1 MTLRDCASH
10 LAMIL
15 AAKAPRLLLLLA
27 AFGPVGAFLAPFH
40 SCHRARLPRDMVGSD
55 ASDLLYQEQE
65 KVIVQRGEKEEA
77 FLDCATPLEAP
88 VVKVRGSGKAG
99 GFGKAARG
107 GDGSKAGSKAEGNA
121 YAKVLRREGVLR
133 IDGVLQP
140 ATADAVRQHL
150 CDLRCRSERE
160 VREGTIQPIQRFA
173 EVLLKHNCCD
183 LTVPVGEGQEVITK
197 ALRELLVVSP
207 VGATIASFFG
217 DGAILHELSCLM
229 SDPGSHRQVCQ
240 QI

>member
-27 AFGPVGAFLAPFH
+27 ACGPVGAFLAPSH

-65 KVIVQRGEKEEA
+65 NLLVQRGEKEEA
-77 FLDCATPLEAP
+77 FLDRATPLEAP

-107 GDGSKAGSKAEGNA
+107 GDGSTAGAKAEGNA